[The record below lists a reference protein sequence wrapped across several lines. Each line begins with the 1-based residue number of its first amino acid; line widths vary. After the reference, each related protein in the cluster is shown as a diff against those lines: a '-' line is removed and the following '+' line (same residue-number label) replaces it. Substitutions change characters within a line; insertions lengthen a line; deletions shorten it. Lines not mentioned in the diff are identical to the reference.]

1 MTLAATMPRWMKL
14 TAPALGLWYAF
25 GLSQMISG
33 YLADPS
39 AVPALIWLA
48 YAAACLLGMAGSAA
62 LVFAPKRAT
71 GIFAASLASAIA
83 FFGYTFSLTAP
94 TGEEIGIGTVV
105 MLITAGLMLLSR
117 RLR

>member
-1 MTLAATMPRWMKL
+1 MTLAATTPRWTKL
-14 TAPALGLWYAF
+14 IAPVAGLWYAF
-25 GLSQMISG
+25 GFSQMIVG

-39 AVPALIWLA
+39 AVPALIWIA

-62 LVFAPKRAT
+62 LVFAPMRAS
-71 GIFAASLASAIA
+71 GIFAASLVSAIA
-83 FFGYTFSLTAP
+83 FFGYTFSFTAP
-94 TGEEIGIGTVV
+94 TGEEIGIGSVV